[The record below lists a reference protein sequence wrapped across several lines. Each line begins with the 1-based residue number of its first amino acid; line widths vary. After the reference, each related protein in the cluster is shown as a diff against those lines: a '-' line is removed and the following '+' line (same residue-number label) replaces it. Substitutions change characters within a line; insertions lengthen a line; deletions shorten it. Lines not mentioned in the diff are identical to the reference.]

1 MKSGWLLSCDQE
13 GDRDISEIIKRA
25 QTLQRLLSSL
35 YECESENLRGIPPK
49 LAAVALLMKDAFR
62 LYRLINEVIVPR

>member
-1 MKSGWLLSCDQE
+1 MLSQTDE
-13 GDRDISEIIKRA
+13 RDIREIIKRA

-49 LAAVALLMKDAFR
+49 LASVALLMKDAFR
-62 LYRLINEVIVPR
+62 LYRLINEVALPL